1 MEARRERRRRRECP
15 SCGGERI
22 VRGGE
27 VEGVRIRLAPPT
39 EHSEPVSVP
48 VYSDFCGEC
57 GMVTLFA
64 RLDSGAGGKPTSS
77 GL

>member
-1 MEARRERRRRRECP
+1 M
-15 SCGGERI
+15 
-22 VRGGE
+22 
-27 VEGVRIRLAPPT
+27 EGVRIRLAPPT